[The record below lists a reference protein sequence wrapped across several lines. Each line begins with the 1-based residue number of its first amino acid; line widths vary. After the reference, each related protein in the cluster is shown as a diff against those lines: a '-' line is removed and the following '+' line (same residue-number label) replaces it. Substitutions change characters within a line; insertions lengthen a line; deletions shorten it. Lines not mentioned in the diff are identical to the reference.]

1 MSAPWTGTNAPAA
14 SSLATLSI
22 LSVGSGQVIRL
33 RNYAVSVSGVT
44 ASPSTFQ
51 ISDGSTVLYALDV
64 APPAAGGVTTIIAPC
79 ALLDY
84 RTSSAS
90 NSMVI
95 GFASG
100 VSGITQKVNAEGDF
114 VQIGVPAFASPQQ
127 A

>member
-64 APPAAGGVTTIIAPC
+64 APPVFPSWSVGFARC
-79 ALLDY
+79 ALT
-84 RTSSAS
+84 TSRD
-90 NSMVI
+90 
-95 GFASG
+95 
-100 VSGITQKVNAEGDF
+100 T
-114 VQIGVPAFASPQQ
+114 
-127 A
+127 